1 MSFRKIGRNMG
12 DDEGRGH
19 VPRAEL
25 RRRRIGFRTAHLP
38 ATSSVLYRMDH
49 YSSMAGV
56 TLGVVIGLVAV
67 LLIGASLGFPQ
78 GWLSAF
84 EVATSTVTI
93 LMVFMI
99 QHTQGRE
106 QAATQR
112 KLDELLKALPGAE
125 DSFMVLEEAP
135 QEVLLEIEEDQRRVR
150 SESQARSQ

>member
-1 MSFRKIGRNMG
+1 MVHDGGQSHAPG
-12 DDEGRGH
+12 
-19 VPRAEL
+19 AEL
-25 RRRRIGFRTAHLP
+25 RRRRIGFRTADLP
-38 ATSSVLYRMDH
+38 VTSSVLYRLDQ
-49 YSSMAGV
+49 YSSIAGV
-56 TLGVVIGLVAV
+56 ALGVAIGLVAA
-67 LLIGASLGFPQ
+67 LLMGASLGFPQ
-78 GWLSAF
+78 GWFSAF

-125 DSFMVLEEAP
+125 ESFMVLEEAP

>member
-1 MSFRKIGRNMG
+1 
-12 DDEGRGH
+12 
-19 VPRAEL
+19 VA
-25 RRRRIGFRTAHLP
+25 
-38 ATSSVLYRMDH
+38 
-49 YSSMAGV
+49 
-56 TLGVVIGLVAV
+56 IGLVAA
-67 LLIGASLGFPQ
+67 LLMGASLGFPQ

-125 DSFMVLEEAP
+125 ESFMVLEEAP

-150 SESQARSQ
+150 SEFQARSP